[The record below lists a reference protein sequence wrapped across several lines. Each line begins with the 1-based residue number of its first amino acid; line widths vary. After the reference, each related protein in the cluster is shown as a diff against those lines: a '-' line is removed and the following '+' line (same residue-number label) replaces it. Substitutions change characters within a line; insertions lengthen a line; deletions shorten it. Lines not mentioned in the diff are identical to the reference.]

1 MREVDMNLRLRNLC
15 QRMAGEEDPE
25 QVKKLAGELRSVVD
39 TEQDEA
45 RLRLRYVVSRYR
57 DRVRAMASQRTDSER
72 GLQLRA
78 LIAFLG
84 IGSNMSG
91 GGQTQN

>member
-1 MREVDMNLRLRNLC
+1 VC
-15 QRMAGEEDPE
+15 QQLAKESDPGKIE
-25 QVKKLAGELRSVVD
+25 KLAGELRSVVD

-45 RLRLRYVVSRYR
+45 RLRLRYIAQRYR
-57 DRVRAMASQRTDSER
+57 DRVRAAAGQRSGSER

-84 IGSNMSG
+84 IGSKIED
-91 GGQTQN
+91 